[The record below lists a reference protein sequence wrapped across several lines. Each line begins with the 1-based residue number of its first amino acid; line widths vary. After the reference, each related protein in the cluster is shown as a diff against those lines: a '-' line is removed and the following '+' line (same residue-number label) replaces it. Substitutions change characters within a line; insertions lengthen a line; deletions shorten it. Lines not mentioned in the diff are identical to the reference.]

1 MPHVRRSYFFM
12 LGLAVGL
19 TYAAA
24 SLAGCGTDQAAS
36 PGAGTDGGGT
46 ADAAADGPA
55 MTADGSRLGDASM
68 DGGGGPRDS
77 IGFAQLSSSML
88 AFHLRTTTASPGEVT
103 ATLTSSGVVPIVG
116 DWDGDGVDTIG
127 SYSPTTST
135 FFLRNSN
142 TDGSPTITVAF
153 GVPGV
158 ESLPVRGDW
167 TKSGKDA
174 VGMYDPTT
182 GSFHLQIGG
191 TDKTFLF
198 SASDAGVFFP
208 LAGDWDGDGI
218 DTVGLYGFSE
228 GSFFLKNSNDANP
241 ATNIPVFTFGAGGG
255 IPIAGDWNGKGSDSV
270 GFFVAPEFSLRNSNS
285 AGPADFTISY
295 GISGS
300 TALAGRWTK

>member
-1 MPHVRRSYFFM
+1 MHRVRSPHP
-12 LGLAVGL
+12 LAVGL
-19 TYAAA
+19 SLAA
-24 SLAGCGTDQAAS
+24 SSFCAGCGTDQATAAG
-36 PGAGTDGGGT
+36 PGTDGG
-46 ADAAADGPA
+46 A
-55 MTADGSRLGDASM
+55 TADGHVMSSDGSILGDGSA

-77 IGFAQLSSSML
+77 IGFAQLSASML
-88 AFHLRTTTASPGEVT
+88 AFHLRTTTASPAEVT

-135 FFLRNSN
+135 FFLRNAN
-142 TDGSPTITVAF
+142 TDGSPTITVPF
-153 GVPGV
+153 GVAGV
-158 ESLPVRGDW
+158 QSLPVCGDW
-167 TKSGKDA
+167 NKSGKDS
-174 VGMYDPTT
+174 VGMYDPAT

-191 TDKTFLF
+191 ADRTFLF
-198 SASDAGVFFP
+198 SASDAGFFLP

-241 ATNIPVFTFGAGGG
+241 ATNVPVFTFGVGGG
-255 IPIAGDWNGKGSDSV
+255 MPIAGDWTAKGIDTV
-270 GFFVAPEFSLRNSNS
+270 GFFVAPDFSFRNTNA

-295 GISGS
+295 GMGGS